1 MDVFSKMIAKDFKK
15 MKKTI
20 IDKNNIIN
28 LRKKLGK
35 KSHINYI
42 PSNKTTTV
50 TKIKYKINNV
60 KLSGRYLKKY
70 NNLMYNN
77 SYYNVLYRDLIDSG
91 YYYYDIMIKQ
101 KLSRCGLNRTKQL
114 YGTCWL
120 DSLMNGFIFGKNIR
134 NRFLK
139 LLDYY
144 IKVNEIT
151 DIKKYIKNMNA
162 KYIKLSRKVDK
173 TNMKIFLRF
182 IGILY
187 QVLCDKGIRNKVSNV
202 HDNFIVTNFAINV
215 RNINTLQS
223 KDIKKKD
230 VLKGNN
236 IAYNSYYALEYILY
250 IFNKYINNMP
260 NLTYSRIN
268 NMDKSEKIYSMN
280 NPFHINK
287 LYFTINKMEQYI
299 TPGTEYNVNIKNIK
313 INTGNRSFTF
323 DKGEKISSMD
333 NIDFLIFSCM
343 DKKDPLYKKI
353 PKEIECI
360 VNDKK
365 YLFKLDYA
373 GISIDIKHESVGHAV
388 TGIICNDSYYIYD
401 PYNNYF
407 KVDWTDLSDENM
419 KHVASYYKIIMADK
433 FEKSYNKETN
443 KTILYQ
449 TGKEPKIDI
458 YIEYA
463 MYYNTTNSFSYKM
476 KDCNPSR

>member
-1 MDVFSKMIAKDFKK
+1 
-15 MKKTI
+15 
-20 IDKNNIIN
+20 
-28 LRKKLGK
+28 
-35 KSHINYI
+35 
-42 PSNKTTTV
+42 
-50 TKIKYKINNV
+50 
-60 KLSGRYLKKY
+60 
-70 NNLMYNN
+70 
-77 SYYNVLYRDLIDSG
+77 
-91 YYYYDIMIKQ
+91 
-101 KLSRCGLNRTKQL
+101 
-114 YGTCWL
+114 
-120 DSLMNGFIFGKNIR
+120 
-134 NRFLK
+134 
-139 LLDYY
+139 
-144 IKVNEIT
+144 
-151 DIKKYIKNMNA
+151 
-162 KYIKLSRKVDK
+162 
-173 TNMKIFLRF
+173 
-182 IGILY
+182 
-187 QVLCDKGIRNKVSNV
+187 
-202 HDNFIVTNFAINV
+202 
-215 RNINTLQS
+215 LQS
-223 KDIKKKD
+223 TKDTIKKKD

-268 NMDKSEKIYSMN
+268 NMDKLEKIYSLN

-299 TPGTEYNVNIKNIK
+299 TPGAEYNVNIKNIK
-313 INTGNRSFTF
+313 INTGNRAFTF
-323 DKGEKISSMD
+323 DKGEKISNMD

-353 PKEIECI
+353 PKEIECS
-360 VNDKK
+360 VNGKK

-463 MYYNTTNSFSYKM
+463 MYYNTMNSFSYKM